1 MEAEAIV
8 TLASPEAKIDTEDY
22 VIVVTT
28 VSLMGLLLILGAVAN
43 VVLLLAFN
51 RRPALRSISN
61 R

>member
-1 MEAEAIV
+1 MMEATEVAEAV
-8 TLASPEAKIDTEDY
+8 GGKTEEY
-22 VIVVTT
+22 VIMIST
-28 VSLMGLLLILGAVAN
+28 VSILGLLLILGAAAN

>member
-1 MEAEAIV
+1 MEAEAVV
-8 TLASPEAKIDTEDY
+8 TSASPEVKIDTEDY
-22 VIVVTT
+22 VTVIST

>member
-1 MEAEAIV
+1 MEATEVAEAV
-8 TLASPEAKIDTEDY
+8 GGKTEEY
-22 VIVVTT
+22 VIMIST
-28 VSLMGLLLILGAVAN
+28 VSILGLLLILGAAAN